1 MATSCSA
8 GRPFRFFPLPEL
20 ADRPSEAGD
29 TGIGDEHTG
38 LAVSLAV
45 LLHAQM
51 GVVADAAGLADDEVG
66 RCDDVVDALQAV
78 SETAIVVQE
87 LTAGLLDHETVRIE

>member
-1 MATSCSA
+1 
-8 GRPFRFFPLPEL
+8 
-20 ADRPSEAGD
+20 
-29 TGIGDEHTG
+29 
-38 LAVSLAV
+38 
-45 LLHAQM
+45 M